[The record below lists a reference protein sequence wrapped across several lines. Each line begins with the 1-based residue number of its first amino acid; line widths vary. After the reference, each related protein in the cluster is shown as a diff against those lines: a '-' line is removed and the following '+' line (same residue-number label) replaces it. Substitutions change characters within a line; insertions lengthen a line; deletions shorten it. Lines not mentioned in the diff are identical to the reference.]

1 MTRFLFTFIKK
12 VQKCNEKDKFEYQDW
27 LNFLDLLKAPA
38 MHDDIKDIKGKFGLL
53 SQIYYIIKMG
63 VIADYRYLI

>member
-38 MHDDIKDIKGKFGLL
+38 MHDDIKDIEFKPPPNHDKNTTWSLT
-53 SQIYYIIKMG
+53 
-63 VIADYRYLI
+63 